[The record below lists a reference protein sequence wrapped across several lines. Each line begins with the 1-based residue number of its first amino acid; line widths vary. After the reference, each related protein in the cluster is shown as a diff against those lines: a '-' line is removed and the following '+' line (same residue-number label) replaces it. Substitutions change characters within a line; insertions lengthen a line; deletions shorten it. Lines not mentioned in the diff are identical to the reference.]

1 MHLSKLRT
9 PYAPSARCALS
20 PDEMS
25 QMRNANGEGMKI
37 AFPTIGNKGMD
48 EEIGEHFGRA
58 PTYTIVDLEKEEVK
72 IIPNTSEHMGGIGY
86 PPELLA
92 REGVD
97 VLICSGI
104 GRKALSM
111 FQGYKIKVYIAGR
124 KRVREALQDFM
135 DGLLKE
141 ACIDDGCVH

>member
-1 MHLSKLRT
+1 
-9 PYAPSARCALS
+9 
-20 PDEMS
+20 
-25 QMRNANGEGMKI
+25 MKV
-37 AFPTIGNKGMD
+37 AFPTNGYKGLDD
-48 EEIGEHFGRA
+48 EIAEHFGRA
-58 PTYTIVDLEKEEVK
+58 PTYTIVDTDGGVK
-72 IIPNTSEHMGGIGY
+72 VVENTSEHMGGEGY
-86 PPELLA
+86 PPEILA
-92 REGVD
+92 REGVS

-124 KRVREALQDFM
+124 RKVREALQDFM